1 MAKPTPP
8 EPSDERARIVD
19 ATYRVLA
26 TGESA
31 SVTEVLREAGL
42 STRAFYRHFDSR
54 DELLLALVRREYA
67 TMRERL
73 GSAAAAELAPPEAL
87 LAWITELL
95 RASSSRR
102 RRHRVS
108 VLSSEEVTRAKG
120 YLVTSRKLYHDMQE
134 DLAALIDRGVRDG
147 SLPWGDPGP
156 DARSILAAV
165 LEAFQEQ
172 VRDVAPNSADES
184 ITQVA
189 GFALRALGADPRLLA
204 TPSGG
209 PADRDR

>member
-1 MAKPTPP
+1 
-8 EPSDERARIVD
+8 
-19 ATYRVLA
+19 
-26 TGESA
+26 
-31 SVTEVLREAGL
+31 
-42 STRAFYRHFDSR
+42 
-54 DELLLALVRREYA
+54 
-67 TMRERL
+67 
-73 GSAAAAELAPPEAL
+73 
-87 LAWITELL
+87 
-95 RASSSRR
+95 
-102 RRHRVS
+102 VS

-147 SLPWGDPGP
+147 SFPWGDPGP

-204 TPSGG
+204 TPPGARPTAIVDSPDRIPLTENSVFTCAPELRG
-209 PADRDR
+209 PMT